1 MRRLLYLM
9 LTAMLFIPF
18 GWVGSAEPDLSVLKD
33 EKTNRPTIDAPVGT
47 DRPWWEV
54 TSLDLDRNSI
64 SDALDEVL
72 STQRASK
79 VDVTISYSRD
89 ISERDLRTLDARGFQ
104 VSALIPQ
111 IDALVLIGTN
121 IFELLELS
129 SLEGVI
135 FIEPIGLPML
145 FSDIATP
152 SVRARGSEMYSP
164 ETAWELGSTGK
175 GVSISII
182 DTGIDDE
189 HPSLSG
195 KFLGGVDMT
204 KPDNLPFLYPQ
215 DGTYN
220 PDDIQGHGSTCAGIA
235 TGTGAPEGEYAGTA
249 PDARLVDIRIG
260 TKIGYA
266 PGEFWVGA
274 VGDPNLKDG
283 TLRGIRWGIENVEK
297 SWTTGGSEYVGIDIM
312 SLSWGVDIGQDSDGN
327 DQYSR
332 LLDSAV
338 DAGAIVV
345 NAAGNDGPDNTGFTG
360 LSASSKAIIVAATA
374 DNNTLDHADDIIAF
388 YSSRGP
394 RLDNGDSDP
403 YDELKPDIA
412 APGTTI
418 NNLQPDTTR
427 ITGDASSNG
436 YGARGSGTSYATPLV
451 AGVIALM
458 LESNPL
464 LDGRCE
470 LVKEILR
477 YTADRQAPPT
487 LPTLDPFW
495 ERDHGWGTVDAYN
508 AVRLSMEVEDPD
520 GIDTM
525 LQSHITNISGVED
538 ARPYHTYNTSSS
550 LTVSGLGWSRGGS
563 YELTEVRVDD
573 GPWRQVREQTTDD
586 FNPWSFRVEGLS
598 KGQHR
603 ICARSISGDTESLHS
618 WVDINVVEMGGGGEG
633 IVSGGLLIPLLLIV
647 AALGIAAIIGY
658 RVYRKRL
665 TSSE

>member
-1 MRRLLYLM
+1 MRRLLYLL
-9 LTAMLFIPF
+9 LTTMMFVPF
-18 GWVGSAEPDLSVLKD
+18 GWVGSAEPDLNVLRI
-33 EKTNRPTIDAPVGT
+33 EHAIGPSIDALAGNE
-47 DRPWWEV
+47 RPWWEV
-54 TSLDLDRNSI
+54 TALDLDRNSI
-64 SDALDEVL
+64 SDALDEVRSNGL
-72 STQRASK
+72 TSH
-79 VDVTISYSRD
+79 VDVTLSFSRD
-89 ISERDLRTLDARGFQ
+89 VTERDLKTLNARGFQ
-104 VSALIPQ
+104 VGALIPQ
-111 IDALVLIGTN
+111 IDALVVLGAN
-121 IFELLELS
+121 MLELTEL
-129 SLEGVI
+129 SLLDGVI
-135 FIEPIGLPML
+135 FIEPLGLPVL

-164 ETAWELGSTGK
+164 ETAWELGFTGK
-175 GVSISII
+175 GVSISIV

-220 PDDIQGHGSTCAGIA
+220 PDDIQGHGSTCSGIA
-235 TGTGAPEGEYAGTA
+235 TGTGAPEGEYMGTA

-283 TLRGIRWGIENVEK
+283 TLRGIRWGIENLET

-338 DAGAIVV
+338 DAGVIVV
-345 NAAGNDGPDNTGFTG
+345 NAAGNDGPDNTGFSG

-374 DNNTLDHADDIIAF
+374 DNNTMDHSDDIIAF

-487 LPTLDPFW
+487 NPSLDPFW
-495 ERDHGWGTVDAYN
+495 ERDHGWGTIDAYN
-508 AVRLSMEVEDPD
+508 AVRLSMEVEDPND
-520 GIDTM
+520 IDTR
-525 LQSHITNISGVED
+525 LQAHITNISGVD
-538 ARPYHTYNTSSS
+538 DVRSYYTYNISSS
-550 LTVSGLGWSRGGS
+550 ITVSGLGWSRGGD
-563 YELTEVRVDD
+563 YELTEVKIDD
-573 GPWRQVREQTTDD
+573 GPWKPVREQTTDD

-598 KGQHR
+598 KGTHR

-618 WVDINVVEMGGGGEG
+618 WVDVNVVGGGPGEDG
-633 IVSGGLLIPLLLIV
+633 VVGGGLILPILLIIVALGV
-647 AALGIAAIIGY
+647 AAFIGY
-658 RVYRKRL
+658 RVYKKRL